1 MKKYLVKVVQIV
13 MDESETLEYNVS
25 AENDSDAIE
34 KAMILAQDNGSTE
47 AEYEFDSI
55 KEV

>member
-13 MDESETLEYNVS
+13 MDESETLEYTVS